1 MIKIKPPLKLYK
13 EILSYRMKPEWSN
26 TTMLMFEFL
35 FISADNRHRRYHKN
49 CNKLKRLLTIL
60 NLRNWRKTMKI
71 NSNLLYCMRRI
82 STDWHYYQ
90 RIRLRFLS
98 IWMIRYQVLA
108 ESLCKSLCL
117 SGMETENSLASVRRK
132 YLLHKTI
139 WVK

>member
-1 MIKIKPPLKLYK
+1 MIKINRPLKLYK
-13 EILSYRMKPEWSN
+13 EILSYKMKPELSN

-35 FISADNRHRRYHKN
+35 FISADSRRYHKK

-60 NLRNWRKTMKI
+60 SLRNWRKTMKI
-71 NSNLLYCMRRI
+71 NNNLRYCMRRI

-90 RIRLRFLS
+90 GIRLLFRS

-117 SGMETENSLASVRRK
+117 WGMETENSLASVRRK
-132 YLLHKTI
+132 YLLHKAI